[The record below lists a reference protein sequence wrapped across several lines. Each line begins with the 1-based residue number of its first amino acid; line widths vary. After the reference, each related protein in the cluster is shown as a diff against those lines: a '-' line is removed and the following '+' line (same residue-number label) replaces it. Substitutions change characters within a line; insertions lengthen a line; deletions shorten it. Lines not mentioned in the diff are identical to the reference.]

1 MRLPKYKKIILSH
14 LSYFSTCIE
23 VVRIFFLSPSLTNF
37 GNTTLHTIFFL
48 LSPILAMGL
57 LKYSLFSQWASLSYF
72 SSEIAKI
79 QKIYSLPSLLL
90 QHLYCYN
97 PNFFLS
103 PSLTNFGNTT
113 LHTIFFSTLS
123 YFGNGIA
130 KIHTI
135 FAMGFSFLL

>member
-1 MRLPKYKKIILSH
+1 MRMPKYKKFILSR
-14 LSYFSTCIE
+14 LSYFSTCIDI
-23 VVRIFFLSPSLTNF
+23 VQIFFLSPSLTNF
-37 GNTTLHTIFFL
+37 DNTALHTIFFL
-48 LSPILAMGL
+48 LYPILAMGL
-57 LKYSLFSQWASLSYF
+57 LKYTLFLQWASLSYF

-113 LHTIFFSTLS
+113 LHTIFFFYS
-123 YFGNGIA
+123 
-130 KIHTI
+130 
-135 FAMGFSFLL
+135 LLFWQWDC